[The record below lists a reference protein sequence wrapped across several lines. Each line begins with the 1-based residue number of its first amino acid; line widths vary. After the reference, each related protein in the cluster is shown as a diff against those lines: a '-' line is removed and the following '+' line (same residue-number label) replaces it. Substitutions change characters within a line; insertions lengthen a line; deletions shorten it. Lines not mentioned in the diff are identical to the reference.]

1 MSKPEPPVVS
11 DPLQELRDLR
21 ARVDAALAC
30 PGFMCSHCIEILTGE
45 IPPTM
50 TVKEYLRALNL

>member
-1 MSKPEPPVVS
+1 MN
-11 DPLQELRDLR
+11 DLR
-21 ARVDAALAC
+21 KRVDAVLAC
-30 PGFMCSHCIEILTGE
+30 PGFMCGHCIEILTGE